1 MKYFR
6 ASFVITL
13 MGLGIAVWW
22 GGWQGMMIAAILAVM
37 EVSLSFDNAVVNAGV
52 LKTMDAKWQHRFL
65 TWGMVI
71 AVFGMRLVF
80 PVAIV
85 ALATG
90 LNPWDV
96 TLMAF
101 RDQETYA
108 KHLIASHIQI
118 AAFGGMFLLMV
129 FLSFFFDTEKEVH
142 WINWLE
148 ERLSALGKLAS
159 VEIVVALGLLLMVV
173 QAVEP
178 VHRLE
183 ALTAGVIGVVLFVLV
198 DSVAALFDD
207 SGEAGKV
214 VQRSGLMS
222 FIYLELLDASFSL
235 DGVVGAFAITKDVV
249 IIMTGLMIGAMFVR
263 SLTIFLVHKETL
275 DEYIFLEHGAHYAIG
290 ALAALM
296 LTSMVVH
303 VPEAITG
310 LIGFALIVLSLW
322 SSVRHRQ
329 QHAA

>member
-1 MKYFR
+1 
-6 ASFVITL
+6 
-13 MGLGIAVWW
+13 
-22 GGWQGMMIAAILAVM
+22 MI
-37 EVSLSFDNAVVNAGV
+37 
-52 LKTMDAKWQHRFL
+52 KR
-65 TWGMVI
+65 
-71 AVFGMRLVF
+71 
-80 PVAIV
+80 
-85 ALATG
+85 
-90 LNPWDV
+90 
-96 TLMAF
+96 
-101 RDQETYA
+101 
-108 KHLIASHIQI
+108 
-118 AAFGGMFLLMV
+118 
-129 FLSFFFDTEKEVH
+129 VH